1 MPGELDAA
9 TVPRQVVLTHN
20 IQRIIIHGFG
30 AVMSIG
36 LLVLAWR
43 FNSSLSRAS
52 FLEFHSVI
60 EMTTVV
66 VSMCVFIVALY
77 HYEQTNHLQDLTLSM
92 TFLIVGLLYFAHT
105 LSYPGMAKFITP
117 NSIQKAFAFCA
128 LARFVEALGL
138 FAYALMKREYSRRL
152 PILGVVAGT
161 WFFGMGLTLF
171 IAYYSHLL
179 PALYL
184 EGEGA
189 TMAKIITE
197 GIILVISLAAM
208 FLVFRAG
215 TSETEDYL
223 LATLG
228 FFVFVE
234 VYFGVITAPEDAFS
248 ILGHLFKLASFG
260 CIFWLL
266 FVSSIRKLYLANE
279 QLSYANAQL
288 ARSNRLKSEI
298 LANTSHELRTPLT
311 AVIAFTELVQDP
323 STGPLN
329 DLQRDYLNEISDS
342 AKSLLRQINNL
353 LHLSKIESGQTML
366 SRETVNLEA
375 LIDETLRGIRGLFQ
389 KQHLNVQTEI
399 APPGLT
405 AYVDRDKLKQVLNNL
420 LVNAVKFTPAGG
432 TITVSV
438 SVTGQPPNSVAI
450 AVRDTGIGIAPEHQ
464 KKVFS
469 KFYQVENAPCRLFQG
484 SGLGLTVAK
493 HLVEMHGGQI
503 FLQSTPGAG
512 STFTVA
518 LPLARPGADEETT
531 DS

>member
-1 MPGELDAA
+1 LDASA
-9 TVPRQVVLTHN
+9 VPRQVVITHN

-43 FNSSLSRAS
+43 FNFSLSRAS
-52 FLEFHSVI
+52 FLEFHTVI

-77 HYEQTNHLQDLTLSM
+77 HYEQTNHLQDLTLAV
-92 TFLIVGLLYFAHT
+92 TFLMVGLLYFAHT

-117 NSIQKAFAFCA
+117 NSIQKAFAYCA
-128 LARFVEALGL
+128 LARFIEALGL
-138 FAYALMKREYSRRL
+138 LAYALMKREHSRRL
-152 PILGVVAGT
+152 PILGAATGAL
-161 WFFGMGLTLF
+161 FFGIGLILL
-171 IAYYSHLL
+171 IAYGSHLI
-179 PALYL
+179 PALYV

-189 TMAKIITE
+189 TLAKIVTE

-215 TSETEDYL
+215 TSQTEDYL

-234 VYFGVITAPEDAFS
+234 VYFGAITSPEDLFS
-248 ILGHLFKLASFG
+248 IFGHLFKLASFG

-266 FVSSIRKLYLANE
+266 FVSSIRKLYLSNE
-279 QLSYANAQL
+279 QLSYANTQL

-311 AVIAFTELVQDP
+311 SVIAFTELLQDP

-353 LHLSKIESGQTML
+353 LHLSKIEAGQTML
-366 SRETVNLEA
+366 SRETVDLEK
-375 LIDETLRGIRGLFQ
+375 LIEETVRGIRGLIQ
-389 KQHLNVQTEI
+389 KQHLNIRTEI
-399 APPGLT
+399 ITPGLT

-432 TITVSV
+432 TITVTLSA
-438 SVTGQPPNSVAI
+438 TGQPANGVAI

-464 KKVFS
+464 KRVFS

-484 SGLGLTVAK
+484 SGLGLTVSK
-493 HLVEMHGGQI
+493 HLVEMHGGRI
-503 FLQSTPGAG
+503 FLQSTPGMG
-512 STFTVA
+512 STFTVF
-518 LPLARPGADEETT
+518 LPFARPGADEENAE
-531 DS
+531 S